1 MFAMKVIQII
11 ARMNQ
16 GGTSRWI
23 ENLVFGLRRN
33 GHTVILL
40 SGNVESNE
48 IEDPIFSQLDGIRIE
63 GLGRSVS
70 LIGDLKSIFYI
81 RRIIKLEKPD
91 LVNTHTAKAG
101 ALGRI
106 AAIGLRTKVVHT
118 FHGHLLYGYFSP
130 LKTKLII
137 LIEKFLGVFS
147 DSIIA
152 VGGNTKVELVKAGIA
167 ESEKISNIAP
177 AVIKESVADFGAL
190 KKRLEIKD
198 SEFVVG
204 WLGRLTQIKRPDR
217 VIELAKALPNI
228 SFLIGGKGELETSL
242 ENQLPDNVRLIGWVK
257 PFEFW
262 PNCDVALLTS
272 DNEGMPTSL
281 IEAALCGIPIVAENV
296 GSVGDIVKPG
306 INGYLV
312 EGFDQRLAAISE
324 LHKNPQ
330 FKQKLDN
337 GSVHS
342 SNLEFSPDTFISKH
356 ESIYRAA
363 IKNH

>member
-23 ENLVFGLRRN
+23 ENLVFGLRQN
-33 GHTVILL
+33 GHTIILL

-48 IEDPIFSQLDGIRIE
+48 IEDPIFSELGGIRIE

-70 LIGDLKSIFYI
+70 LFGDLKSIFHI

-130 LKTKLII
+130 LKTKLIV

-167 ESEKISNIAP
+167 KPEKISNIAP
-177 AVIKESVADFGAL
+177 AVIKESDADFGAL
-190 KKRLEIKD
+190 KKRLGIKD

-228 SFLIGGKGELETSL
+228 LFLIGGKGELETNL
-242 ENQLPDNVRLIGWVK
+242 ENQLPHNVRLIGWVK

-272 DNEGMPTSL
+272 ENEGMPTSL

-296 GSVGDIVKPG
+296 GSVGDIVKSG

-312 EGFDQRLAAISE
+312 EGFEQRLTAISD
-324 LHKNPQ
+324 LSKYPQ
-330 FKQKLDN
+330 VKQMLGN
-337 GSVHS
+337 GSTQS
-342 SNLEFSPDTFISKH
+342 SNLEFSPETFISKH
-356 ESIYRAA
+356 ESIYKGVV
-363 IKNH
+363 KNH